1 MELETRTLT
10 LEEIIDDITL
20 IDGEFTHEDTTSI
33 CLEVPNDVYS
43 DSISG
48 ENFRNAVYT
57 IGRFIT
63 PDSFFFDL
71 KGHCKFETLTTD
83 KELVLKLLLESQL
96 PIRVSDFDFESSF
109 TRTRLFRLFLSANRP
124 IPFSDCPTEEEHRIH
139 IVKKEGKPL
148 VIT

>member
-20 IDGEFTHEDTTSI
+20 IDGGFTHEDTTSI

-83 KELVLKLLLESQL
+83 KELVFKLLLESQL

-109 TRTRLFRLFLSANRP
+109 TYSAYSSPRTDQFLSLIVRRRKNTGY
-124 IPFSDCPTEEEHRIH
+124 I